1 MADTKIL
8 IVVKDH
14 EAGHAYTEALGGIG
28 VTYDIAS
35 SFAEMSCLAVENS
48 YNGLLVDILTLVR
61 SSKEEK
67 VIAYECFN
75 LYPVLRVKWENKKKK
90 INLSPLEQAF
100 SPDTESALKF
110 FIESRC
116 RPFPA
121 RSLRRHNRKN
131 YNLSVLLS
139 PDGLFTEQGTIKTF
153 TLNIAPGGV
162 FLHTTQEFELGQT
175 VWLRFLEFSDQAP
188 IAATVRWSLEW
199 GESRC
204 IPGIGLKF
212 DQLSQDQEQTLQS
225 ITNE

>member
-14 EAGHAYTEALGGIG
+14 EAGHAYTEALSGIG

-35 SFAEMSCLAVENS
+35 SFIEMSCLAVENA

-61 SSKEEK
+61 STKEEK
-67 VIAYECFN
+67 IIAYECFN
-75 LYPVLRVKWENKKKK
+75 LYPVLRVKWENRKKK

-100 SPDTESALKF
+100 SPDADSALKF

-116 RPFPA
+116 MPFSA

-139 PDGLFTEQGTIKTF
+139 PDGQFSEQGTIKTF
-153 TLNIAPGGV
+153 SLNIAPGGV
-162 FLHTTQEFELGQT
+162 FLHSTQAFELGQT
-175 VWLRFLEFSDQAP
+175 VWLRFLELSDQTP
-188 IAATVRWSLEW
+188 IAATVCWSLEW
-199 GESRC
+199 GQSRC
-204 IPGIGLKF
+204 ISGIGLRF
-212 DQLSQDQEQTLQS
+212 DQLSEDQEESLNS
-225 ITNE
+225 ISNG

>member
-1 MADTKIL
+1 MPDTKIL
-8 IVVKDH
+8 IVVKDI
-14 EAGHAYTEALGGIG
+14 EAGQAYAEALSDIG
-28 VTYDIAS
+28 VAYDIAAS
-35 SFAEMSCLAVENS
+35 ISEMSCLAIENA

-67 VIAYECFN
+67 VVAYECIN

-100 SPDTESALKF
+100 SPDAASTLQL

-121 RSLRRHNRKN
+121 RPLRRHPRKN
-131 YNLSVLLS
+131 YNHNVLLS
-139 PDGLFTEQGTIKTF
+139 PDGTFSEQNTRKTF
-153 TLNIAPGGV
+153 SLNISREGI
-162 FLHTTQEFELGQT
+162 FLHTPEPFAAGST
-175 VWLRFLEFSDQAP
+175 VWLRFVEYADQAP

-199 GESRC
+199 GLSRS

-212 DQLSQDQEQTLQS
+212 EGLSEAQAQVVKAVS
-225 ITNE
+225 G

>member
-14 EAGHAYTEALGGIG
+14 EAGHAYTEALSGIG

-35 SFAEMSCLAVENS
+35 SFIEMSCLAVENA

-116 RPFPA
+116 MPFSP
-121 RSLRRHNRKN
+121 RSLRRHSRKN
-131 YNLSVLLS
+131 YNLCVLLS
-139 PDGLFTEQGTIKTF
+139 LDGLFSEQNTIKTF
-153 TLNIAPGGV
+153 SLNISPEGV
-162 FLHTTQEFELGQT
+162 FLHATRIFETGQT
-175 VWLRFLEFSDQAP
+175 VWLRFLEFSDPAP

-199 GESRC
+199 GQLRC

-212 DQLSQDQEQTLQS
+212 DQLSEDQKQALIS
-225 ITNE
+225 IANG